1 MTDYE
6 PRANPDSYADHV
18 GLWAGEL
25 AAWLPEAI
33 FDAHVHLGPPEVM
46 GPIHPERRSLPLAT
60 FTSLTWE
67 ELQDW
72 YPRLFRGKQ
81 IAGTVV
87 FPFPTREVDIDRAN
101 RYIIDAMHKSPAVKG
116 FLVAHP
122 TDGEVSRAIFA
133 EALAQGVRFAGVKPY
148 FDLLGKGVFECTMP
162 EFIPEDLLRMMND
175 EGLVM
180 MLHTSGRGMCDGVNQ
195 DYLRNVMQRFPR
207 LRIVLAHMGRYLEV
221 EQFHRFC
228 DTDLLDYPALY
239 LEMSSAT
246 LPEVYVRVLRL
257 PHVRRRL
264 LFGSDLPFGLIT
276 GVEAWSERTGPI
288 FVTRDRYLWTDPHT
302 QESSPVR
309 PESLTYNTY
318 HTIKAFKDGLES
330 LGLAAAEV
338 EAVKQAVF
346 CGNAAALFASSG
358 ASE

>member
-1 MTDYE
+1 MTEYQ

-46 GPIHPERRSLPLAT
+46 GPIRAERRCLPLAT
-60 FTSLTWE
+60 FTSLTWN

-72 YPRLFRGKQ
+72 YPRLFRGKR
-81 IAGTVV
+81 IAGLAV
-87 FPFPTREVDIDRAN
+87 FPFPLHEVDVYRAN
-101 RYIIDAMHKSPAVKG
+101 RYIIEAMKNSPAVKG

-122 TDGEVSRAIFA
+122 TDAEVSRAIFA
-133 EALAQGVRFAGVKPY
+133 EALAEGVRFAGVKPY
-148 FDLLGKGVFECTMP
+148 FDLVGKGVFECTMP
-162 EFIPEDLLRMMND
+162 EFIPEALLQLMN
-175 EGLVM
+175 EGLVL
-180 MLHTSGRGMCDGVNQ
+180 MLHTSGRGMCDAVNQ
-195 DYLRNVMQRFPR
+195 DYVRNVMERFPCV
-207 LRIVLAHMGRYLEV
+207 RIVLAHMGRYLEV

-246 LPEVYVRVLRL
+246 LSEVYARVLRF
-257 PHVRRRL
+257 PQIRGRL

-276 GVEAWSERTGPI
+276 GVEAWSEQAGPI

-309 PESLTYNTY
+309 PESLTYNSY

-330 LGLAAAEV
+330 LGLPAAEV
-338 EAVKQAVF
+338 EALKQAVF
-346 CGNAAALFASSG
+346 CGNATELFATGES
-358 ASE
+358 

>member
-1 MTDYE
+1 MSEYQ
-6 PRANPDSYADHV
+6 PRANPETYADHV
-18 GLWAGEL
+18 GLWADEL

-46 GPIHPERRSLPLAT
+46 GPIHPERRNLPLAT

-67 ELQDW
+67 ELQGW
-72 YPRLFRGKQ
+72 YARLFRGKR
-81 IAGTVV
+81 IAGMAV
-87 FPFPTREVDIDRAN
+87 FPFPLHEVDIDRAN
-101 RYIIDAMHKSPAVKG
+101 RYIIETMKKSPAVKG

-122 TDGEVSRAIFA
+122 TDAGVSRAIYA

-162 EFIPEDLLRMMND
+162 EFIPEGLLQLMND

-180 MLHTSGRGMCDGVNQ
+180 MLHTSGRGMCDAANQ
-195 DYLRNVMQRFPR
+195 DYVRSVLTRFPR
-207 LRIVLAHMGRYLEV
+207 LRIVLAHLGRYLV
-221 EQFHRFC
+221 AEQFHQFC
-228 DTDLLDYPALY
+228 DTDLPDCTSLY

-246 LPEVYVRVLRL
+246 IPDLYARVLRR
-257 PHVRRRL
+257 PGIARRL
-264 LFGSDLPFGLIT
+264 LFGADLPFGLIT
-276 GVEAWSERTGPI
+276 GVEAWSEQAGPI

-309 PESLTYNTY
+309 PDSLSYNAY

-330 LGLAAAEV
+330 LGLAATEV
-338 EAVKQAVF
+338 EAIKQAVF
-346 CGNAAALFASSG
+346 CGNAAALFASSP
-358 ASE
+358 